1 MPLGCLLIGSVL
13 PLWVLFSLFMN
24 FPFNQKKKKN
34 LTIITCINVG
44 EFFKFFFRRD
54 VCKLSGAIIL
64 HQIFNGNPTQN

>member
-1 MPLGCLLIGSVL
+1 MPLGCLSIGSVL
-13 PLWVLFSLFMN
+13 PLWVLFSFVYEVS
-24 FPFNQKKKKN
+24 FQPKKKKN

-44 EFFKFFFRRD
+44 EFFNFFFRRD